1 MIKFTAEYKDKTYTF
16 DFGYEAYIMASD
28 NDVRIV
34 EKTELSV
41 VDAVQQ
47 NAQRLGALDEDN
59 AEDFVPVIPQFTPQ
73 QTQQD
78 TPEDM
83 QNVTKNTIRMQIFTT
98 TARFDVIT
106 QNTRRN
112 FRQYVVTAFSE
123 DFPSTFWALLP

>member
-1 MIKFTAEYKDKTYTF
+1 MVKFTAECKDKTYTF
-16 DFGYEAYIMASD
+16 DFGYEAYIMDSD
-28 NDVRIV
+28 NEIRIV

-47 NAQRLGALDEDN
+47 NAQRLAELDEDN
-59 AEDFVPVIPQFTPQ
+59 SVDFVPVTAQ
-73 QTQQD
+73 QTLQNIPYD
-78 TPEDM
+78 I
-83 QNVTKNTIRMQIFTT
+83 QNVAKNTIRMQIFTT

>member
-1 MIKFTAEYKDKTYTF
+1 MVAALED
-16 DFGYEAYIMASD
+16 
-28 NDVRIV
+28 
-34 EKTELSV
+34 L
-41 VDAVQQ
+41 
-47 NAQRLGALDEDN
+47 LDEDN
-59 AEDFVPVIPQFTPQ
+59 AVDFVPVIPQFTPQ

>member
-28 NDVRIV
+28 NEIRIV

-41 VDAVQQ
+41 VDAIQQ
-47 NAQRLGALDEDN
+47 NAQRLAELDEDN
-59 AEDFVPVIPQFTPQ
+59 AVNFVPVIPRFTPQ
-73 QTQQD
+73 QTHPNIPD
-78 TPEDM
+78 GM
-83 QNVTKNTIRMQIFTT
+83 QNVAKNTIRMQNFTT
-98 TARFDVIT
+98 TARFAVIT